1 MKKTLTY
8 TLLTIVLA
16 TSLIFAQGPGGH
28 PHNPA
33 ARVQRHVQ
41 FLTNQLGL
49 TPQQQEQATT
59 IFTNAANSQAS
70 MHSSMKTA
78 HDSLQTAI
86 ASNDQNAINQA
97 ATNLGN
103 LTAQSISNRA
113 KAEAAFNQIL
123 TADQQGKWTQLRNKW
138 GGPGGRH
145 GHRGFGPPPGV
156 APGGPGF

>member
-8 TLLTIVLA
+8 TLLTIALA

-78 HDSLQTAI
+78 HESLQTAI

-123 TADQQGKWTQLRNKW
+123 TPDQQAKWTQLRNKW

-145 GHRGFGPPPGV
+145 GHRGFGPPPGA